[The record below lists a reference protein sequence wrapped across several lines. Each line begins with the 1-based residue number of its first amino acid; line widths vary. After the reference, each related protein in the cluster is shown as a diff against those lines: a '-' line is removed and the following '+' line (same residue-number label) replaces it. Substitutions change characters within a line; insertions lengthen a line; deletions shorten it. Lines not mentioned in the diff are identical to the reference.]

1 MMRENDAIDTGIKH
15 VVAKNPG
22 CSVFDAIKPFLTER
36 SESVL
41 RQRIRALGLKKELRL
56 EKTKHEVRC
65 FLEKNP
71 EAEV

>member
-1 MMRENDAIDTGIKH
+1 MMRENDAIDAGILQE
-15 VVAKNPG
+15 VADNPG
-22 CSVFDAIKPFLTER
+22 CSVFDAIRPFLAER

-65 FLEKNP
+65 FLEQG
-71 EAEV
+71 AEV